1 MLRASDRHAADVG
14 SIPRCGKGSFFQSQL
29 SVQSLLRCPGKAT
42 RISRGRSPIGTT
54 QLSKVKKKEYTCLE
68 ELHGWSTA
76 RENVRCSMCFSLLYF
91 HPPFLFF
98 AQVREPNLKIDEDG
112 KATNLTIYS
121 TIPISCDEGTPDREC
136 VLGVSLLAFG
146 AGKAPETLQITKF
159 K

>member
-1 MLRASDRHAADVG
+1 M
-14 SIPRCGKGSFFQSQL
+14 
-29 SVQSLLRCPGKAT
+29 
-42 RISRGRSPIGTT
+42 
-54 QLSKVKKKEYTCLE
+54 
-68 ELHGWSTA
+68 
-76 RENVRCSMCFSLLYF
+76 
-91 HPPFLFF
+91 
-98 AQVREPNLKIDEDG
+98 REPNLKIDEDG